1 MPSPTM
7 NLLAAGLLAL
17 GAAPAHA
24 FFDGMIAGMTSVSNN
39 LIDSTENVTITTVN
53 TTSTTILLLSND
65 IGKMA
70 DRINVMAD
78 KIGVMADRIG
88 VMADR
93 IVLTESMM
101 AGIAHKVLD
110 NGQVRATRAGA
121 DRMEVHREADGA
133 RRYAA
138 DSRVRQGAYPA
149 VPAGNPYLL
158 RGALPAASAGRCGEP
173 RAVPPGGLVC

>member
-1 MPSPTM
+1 MPSRTM

-17 GAAPAHA
+17 AAAPAHA
-24 FFDGMIAGMTSVSNN
+24 FLDGMIAGMTSVTNN
-39 LIDSTENVTITTVN
+39 LIDSTENVTISTVN
-53 TTSTTILLLSND
+53 TTSTTMLLLSND

-101 AGIAHKVLD
+101 AGVAHKVLD
-110 NGQVRATRAGA
+110 NGHDFAMRAGA
-121 DRMEVHREADGA
+121 GLTDVRRDADGV
-133 RRYAA
+133 RRYAVE
-138 DSRVRQGAYPA
+138 SRVRQSAGTP
-149 VPAGNPYLL
+149 VPVVNPYLM
-158 RGALPAASAGRCGEP
+158 RGALPAAAANLCEGP
-173 RAVPPGGLVC
+173 RAAPPAGLAC